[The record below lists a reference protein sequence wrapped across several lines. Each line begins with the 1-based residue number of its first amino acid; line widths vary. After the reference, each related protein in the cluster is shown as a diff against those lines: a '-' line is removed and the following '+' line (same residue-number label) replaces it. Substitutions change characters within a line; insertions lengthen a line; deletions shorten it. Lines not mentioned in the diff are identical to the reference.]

1 MDDTAVDTTAY
12 DDSIAGV
19 DSFAEHAQRRAE
31 TEREAVEWAIDEL
44 ESIIDE
50 QGVDL
55 EPLLEYGRRSQE
67 SLPDRHRRAYE
78 AMADVFDVD
87 PAVYEVYVFA
97 YSELCEE
104 LAEGEGRSEKHP
116 KGVGSE
122 IGEGC
127 TNALVAPPR
136 VESDGGIDTGADTGT
151 TGPLALK
158 NRDIAGR
165 GTRPKSIVEQPPVD
179 DYYGL
184 LTIDTCGT
192 VAMFKGVNDQ
202 GLVAANT
209 YIDCEGEGEDVTP
222 ETQLRNGTVIRML
235 LEECATVDEAREF
248 LESRPTRRLMGQ
260 TLFLADDTD
269 AVLLEIDPATE
280 QIFVDDGSV
289 VTRTNHFV
297 RSESTEAESST
308 KRRQRALELLEGDE
322 QLDREDLW
330 RFARDH
336 ANGPGD
342 DSICRH
348 PEPETD
354 EPHAFGQLT
363 TASSAIFEGGSPA
376 IEAAMGNPC
385 EAERIRCTFGDEIP
399 TDLRTGQRWLDRLH

>member
-1 MDDTAVDTTAY
+1 MDDTTVDTIAY
-12 DDSIAGV
+12 DDAIAGV

-44 ESIIDE
+44 ESIVDE

-55 EPLLEYGRRSQE
+55 EPLLEYGRRSRE

-87 PAVYEVYVFA
+87 PAVYEAYVFA

-104 LAEGEGRSEKHP
+104 LAEGEGRSEKNP
-116 KGVGSE
+116 KGVGHG

-127 TNALVAPPR
+127 TNALVAPPK
-136 VESDGGIDTGADTGT
+136 VDPESTTDAGPDTATG
-151 TGPLALK
+151 GPLVLK

-165 GTRPKSIVEQPPVD
+165 GTRPKSVVEQPPID
-179 DYYGL
+179 GYYGV

-192 VAMFKGVNDQ
+192 IGMFKGVNDR

-209 YIDCEGEGEDVTP
+209 YIDCEGEGVDVSP

-235 LEECATVDEAREF
+235 LEECATVAEAREF

-269 AVLLEIDPATE
+269 AVLLEVDPASE
-280 QIFVDDGSV
+280 RIFVDDGPV

-322 QLDREDLW
+322 RLDRDDLW
-330 RFARDH
+330 AIARDH

-363 TASSAIFEGGSPA
+363 TASTAVFEGGSPE
-376 IEAAMGNPC
+376 IEVAAGNPC
-385 EAERIRCTFGDEIP
+385 ETDRTRCAFGDEVP